1 MMCYNSNAMKTS
13 TLVMMAAGALPVW
26 GQTAAPVEMPSAE
39 TAVLLAP
46 PACEVMTPEQK
57 AAFLPAAAMLP
68 ADTDSFMVL
77 SNVGRVLKRFG
88 ADASPELAAVSGI
101 ESVAVGISDEAVTL
115 LQALVKQM
123 GQGQMLGG
131 MNMLVAEAWKEHATK
146 PVQAVIQ
153 ELLDA
158 GQKET
163 EQKMQAL
170 AQQVTVK
177 PVYFAVTVK
186 PEALPAM
193 QMMVGMLAGQL
204 SQGDL
209 RNMVECNGFKGVKL
223 PEFPISLPDGAERKV
238 DSYLMYRLQG
248 TSLLVVLCGE
258 PAQAKAPANAAES
271 VLGKAELLNSRLS
284 RKSVA
289 VVSTSAALNNVYGSN
304 PEMSN
309 AVDFAASVFRK
320 LAEAS
325 PAFGRSGVYAAEGI
339 EFLKLQL
346 NLLTPD
352 SDSASQL
359 YVWLDKSLHLEMVQD
374 AAGLKYAPATM
385 KQPAQLVNPDVAFY
399 LESAPIIGFPQPDL
413 PGVLGAVGSVA
424 NAAVQTF
431 EEPYRAKRQAELDKV
446 LSYRS
451 DVLALADAVT
461 TLGSGLTGSS
471 TIVVAVPAAT
481 PGVEAAWYSPV
492 SNRAALAD
500 AWQQMMAIGERMQA
514 RAGKSGK
521 CVQPTPVEM
530 GDATAYTVDIPSS
543 CACPLAG
550 MTPGVLVSN
559 TDFVLGTS
567 PAFNESLLST
577 ATGTMPL
584 PGCVMQLR
592 MLPAATAFS
601 RLAAEAEKTGKADE
615 AAGLRE
621 MGQMFRSAAFAIDRM
636 VSGSI
641 ILNNRFHTRVDVMLK
656 K

>member
-1 MMCYNSNAMKTS
+1 
-13 TLVMMAAGALPVW
+13 
-26 GQTAAPVEMPSAE
+26 
-39 TAVLLAP
+39 
-46 PACEVMTPEQK
+46 MTPEQR
-57 AAFLPAAAMLP
+57 AVYLPAAALLP

-88 ADASPELAAVSGI
+88 ADSAPELSAASGI

-115 LQALVKQM
+115 LQALVNQM

-131 MNMLVAEAWKEHATK
+131 SNMLMAEAWKEHAAK
-146 PVQAVIQ
+146 PVQTVIQ
-153 ELLDA
+153 ELIDTEK
-158 GQKET
+158 KET
-163 EQKMQAL
+163 EQKMQNL
-170 AQQVTVK
+170 IQQVAVK
-177 PVYFAVTVK
+177 PVYFAATVK
-186 PEALPAM
+186 PDTLPAM
-193 QMMVGMLAGQL
+193 QMLVGMLAGQL
-204 SQGDL
+204 TQGDL
-209 RNMVECNGFKGVKL
+209 RNMVESNGFKGVKL
-223 PEFPISLPDGAERKV
+223 PAFPLPVPDGTEKMV

-248 TSLLVVLCGE
+248 NTLLVVLCGD

-271 VLGKAELLNSRLS
+271 VLGRADLLNSRLS

-289 VVSTSAALNNVYGSN
+289 VVSTSAAFNNVCGSN
-304 PEMSN
+304 PGMDN
-309 AVDFAASVFRK
+309 AVDFATSVFRK

-339 EFLKLQL
+339 EFLKQQL
-346 NLLTPD
+346 NQLASD

-385 KQPAQLVNPDVAFY
+385 KQPAQLVDPDVAFY
-399 LESAPIIGFPQPDL
+399 LESAPIIGFPQLDL
-413 PGVLGAVGSVA
+413 PGILGAAGAVA
-424 NAAVQTF
+424 NATVQTF
-431 EEPYRAKRQAELDKV
+431 AEPFRAKRQAELDKV

-451 DVLALADAVT
+451 DVLALADAIT

-471 TIVVAVPAAT
+471 TVVVTVPAAT
-481 PGVEAAWYSPV
+481 QTVEAAWYSPV

-530 GDATAYTVDIPSS
+530 GDATAYTVDIPSA

-550 MTPGVLVSN
+550 MSPGVLVSN

-577 ATGTMPL
+577 AAGTMPL

-592 MLPAATAFS
+592 MLPAATTFS
-601 RLAAEAEKTGKADE
+601 RLAADAEKAGKADK

-621 MGQMFRSAAFAIDRM
+621 MEKMFRSAASSIERV

-641 ILNNRFHTRVDVMLK
+641 ILNNRFHTRVDVILK
-656 K
+656 KYK

>member
-1 MMCYNSNAMKTS
+1 MKTS
-13 TLVMMAAGALPVW
+13 TLLMIAAGALPVW
-26 GQTAAPVEMPSAE
+26 GQSAAPVEMPSAE

-46 PACEVMTPEQK
+46 PAGEVMTPEQR
-57 AAFLPAAAMLP
+57 AVYLPAAALLP

-77 SNVGRVLKRFG
+77 TNVGRVLKRFG
-88 ADASPELAAVSGI
+88 VADAPEMASVRGI
-101 ESVAVGISDEAVTL
+101 ESVALGISDEAVVL
-115 LQALVKQM
+115 LQSLMKQY
-123 GQGQMLGG
+123 GG
-131 MNMLVAEAWKEHATK
+131 GAGLSGTSLLLAEAWKEHAAESVK
-146 PVQAVIQ
+146 PVIQ
-153 ELLDA
+153 EALDA
-158 GQKET
+158 GAKQT
-163 EQKMQAL
+163 EQMMQAL
-170 AQQVTVK
+170 AQQVVVK
-177 PVYFAVTVK
+177 PAYLAVTVK

-193 QMMVGMLAGQL
+193 QMLVGMLAGQL

-209 RNMVECNGFKGVKL
+209 RNMVESNGFKGVKL
-223 PEFPISLPDGAERKV
+223 PAFPLPVPDGTEKMV

-248 TSLLVVLCGE
+248 NTLLVVLCGD
-258 PAQAKAPANAAES
+258 PSQAKAPANAAES
-271 VLGKAELLNSRLS
+271 VLGRAELLNSRLS

-289 VVSTSAALNNVYGSN
+289 VVSTSAAFNNVCGSN
-304 PEMSN
+304 PEMGS
-309 AVDFAASVFRK
+309 AVSFATSVFRK

-325 PAFGRSGVYAAEGI
+325 PAFGRSGLYAAEGL
-339 EFLKLQL
+339 EFLHQQL

-352 SDSASQL
+352 SASASQL
-359 YVWLDKSLHLEMVQD
+359 YVWLDKALHLEMVQD
-374 AAGLKYAPATM
+374 AAGMKYAPATM

-399 LESAPIIGFPQPDL
+399 LESAPIIGFPQLDL
-413 PGVLGAVGSVA
+413 PGILGAAGAVA
-424 NAAVQTF
+424 NATVQTF
-431 EEPYRAKRQAELDKV
+431 DEPYRAKRQAELDKV

-471 TIVVAVPAAT
+471 TVVVTVPAAT
-481 PGVEAAWYSPV
+481 QTVEAAWYSPV

-500 AWQQMMAIGERMQA
+500 AWRQMMAIGERMQA

-521 CVQPTPVEM
+521 CVQPSPVEM
-530 GDATAYTVDIPSS
+530 GDATAYTVDIPSA

-550 MTPGVLVSN
+550 LTPGVLVSN

-601 RLAAEAEKTGKADE
+601 RLAAEAEKAGKADE

-641 ILNNRFHTRVDVMLK
+641 ILNNRFHTRVDVMLNK
-656 K
+656 

>member
-1 MMCYNSNAMKTS
+1 M
-13 TLVMMAAGALPVW
+13 W
-26 GQTAAPVEMPSAE
+26 GLTTEPVEMPSAE

-46 PACEVMTPEQK
+46 PTCEVMTPEQK
-57 AAFLPAAAMLP
+57 ATFLPAAALLP

-77 SNVGRVLKRFG
+77 SNVDRVLKRFG
-88 ADASPELAAVSGI
+88 VDASPELAAVSGI

-115 LQALVKQM
+115 LQTLVNQM
-123 GQGQMLGG
+123 GQGQMFGSS
-131 MNMLVAEAWKEHATK
+131 NMLLAEVWKTRATA
-146 PVQAVIQ
+146 PVKAVIQ
-153 ELLDA
+153 ELLDGVKQA
-158 GQKET
+158 T
-163 EQKMQAL
+163 EQKIQNM

-186 PEALPAM
+186 PETIPAM

-223 PEFPISLPDGAERKV
+223 PGLSLSLPDEADRKV
-238 DSYLMYRLQG
+238 DAYLMYRMQGASLQ
-248 TSLLVVLCGE
+248 VVLCGD
-258 PAQAKAPANAAES
+258 PSQAKAPANAAES
-271 VLGKAELLNSRLS
+271 VLGRAELLNSRIS

-289 VVSTSAALNNVYGSN
+289 VISTSAAFNNICGST
-304 PEMSN
+304 PEMDN
-309 AVDFAASVFRK
+309 AVDFAVSVFRK
-320 LAEAS
+320 LAADS
-325 PAFGRSGVYAAEGI
+325 PAFGRSGVYAAEGL
-339 EFLKLQL
+339 EFLKQQL
-346 NLLTPD
+346 NQLTPD
-352 SDSASQL
+352 TDSASQL

-374 AAGLKYAPATM
+374 AAGMKFAPATM

-399 LESAPIIGFPQPDL
+399 LESAPIIGTPQPDL
-413 PGVLGAVGSVA
+413 PGILGAAGAVA
-424 NAAVQTF
+424 NAVVQTF

-446 LSYRS
+446 LSYRA

-461 TLGSGLTGSS
+461 TLDSGLTGSS
-471 TIVVAVPAAT
+471 TLVVTVPSST
-481 PGVEAAWYSPV
+481 QTVEAAWYSPV
-492 SNRAALAD
+492 SNRAVLAD

-521 CVQPTPVEM
+521 CEQPAPVVI
-530 GDATAYTVDIPSS
+530 GDATAYAMSIPAE
-543 CACPLAG
+543 CQCPLAG
-550 MTPGVLVSN
+550 MNPGVLVSN

-567 PAFNESLLST
+567 TAFNEALLST

-592 MLPAATAFS
+592 VLPAATVFS
-601 RLAAEAEKTGKADE
+601 RLAADAETAGKTEKAAE
-615 AAGLRE
+615 LRE
-621 MGQMFRSAAFAIDRM
+621 ISQLLRSAANTIDRV

>member
-1 MMCYNSNAMKTS
+1 MKTS
-13 TLVMMAAGALPVW
+13 TLLMMAAGTLPVW
-26 GQTAAPVEMPSAE
+26 GQTAAPVDMPSAE

-57 AAFLPAAAMLP
+57 AELLPAAALLP

-77 SNVGRVLKRFG
+77 GNVGRVLKRFG
-88 ADASPELAAVSGI
+88 VDASPELAAVSGI

-115 LQALVKQM
+115 LQTLVNQM
-123 GQGQMLGG
+123 GQGQMFGNS
-131 MNMLVAEAWKEHATK
+131 NMLLAGEWNARATE
-146 PVQAVIQ
+146 PVKAVIQ
-153 ELLDA
+153 ELLDGVQQA
-158 GQKET
+158 T
-163 EQKMQAL
+163 EQKIQNM

-186 PEALPAM
+186 PDTIPAM

-223 PEFPISLPDGAERKV
+223 PGFSASLPDGTERKV
-238 DSYLMYRLQG
+238 DAYLMYRMQGGSLQ
-248 TSLLVVLCGE
+248 VVLCGD
-258 PAQAKAPANAAES
+258 PSQAKAPANAAES
-271 VLGKAELLNSRLS
+271 VLGRAELLNSRLS

-289 VVSTSAALNNVYGSN
+289 VISTSAAFNNICGST
-304 PEMSN
+304 PEMDN
-309 AVDFAASVFRK
+309 AVDFAVSVFRK
-320 LAEAS
+320 LAADS
-325 PAFGRSGVYAAEGI
+325 PAFGRSGVYAAEGL
-339 EFLKLQL
+339 EFLKQQL

-352 SDSASQL
+352 SGSSSQL

-374 AAGLKYAPATM
+374 AAGMKFAPATM

-399 LESAPIIGFPQPDL
+399 LESAPVIGFPQPDL
-413 PGVLGAVGSVA
+413 PGILGAAGAVA
-424 NAAVQTF
+424 NAVVQTF
-431 EEPYRAKRQAELDKV
+431 EEPYRAKRQAELDKM

-471 TIVVAVPAAT
+471 TVVVTVPSAT
-481 PGVEAAWYSPV
+481 QTVEAAWYSPV

-521 CVQPTPVEM
+521 CEQPAPVEI
-530 GDATAYTVDIPSS
+530 GDATAYTLSIPAE
-543 CACPLAG
+543 CQCPLAG
-550 MTPGVLVSN
+550 MNLGVLVSK
-559 TDFVLGTS
+559 TDFVLGTTT
-567 PAFNESLLST
+567 AFNEAMLST

-592 MLPAATAFS
+592 VLPAATVFS
-601 RLAAEAEKTGKADE
+601 RLAADADTAGKPEKASE
-615 AAGLRE
+615 LRE
-621 MGQMFRSAAFAIDRM
+621 MSQLLRSAANVVDRV

-641 ILNNRFHTRVDVMLK
+641 ILNNRVHTRMEVILNK
-656 K
+656 

>member
-1 MMCYNSNAMKTS
+1 MKTS
-13 TLVMMAAGALPVW
+13 TLLMMAAGALPVW
-26 GQTAAPVEMPSAE
+26 GQTAAPVEMPTAE

-57 AAFLPAAAMLP
+57 AAFLPAAALLP

-77 SNVGRVLKRFG
+77 SNVGRVLKRFDLDSS
-88 ADASPELAAVSGI
+88 AELAAISGI
-101 ESVAVGISDEAVTL
+101 ESVAVGISDEAVAL
-115 LQALVKQM
+115 LQALVNQM

-131 MNMLVAEAWKEHATK
+131 TNVLMAEAWKERATE
-146 PVQAVIQ
+146 PVKAVIQ

-158 GQKET
+158 GKNAT
-163 EQKMQAL
+163 LQKMQNL
-170 AQQVTVK
+170 VQQVTVK

-186 PEALPAM
+186 PDTLPSM

-223 PEFPISLPDGAERKV
+223 PEFPISLPDGEERKL

-248 TSLLVVLCGE
+248 NTLLVVLCGD
-258 PAQAKAPANAAES
+258 PTQAKAPANAEES
-271 VLGKAELLNSRLS
+271 VLGRAELLNSRLS
-284 RKSVA
+284 KKSVA
-289 VVSTSAALNNVYGSN
+289 VISTSAAFNNIWGAT
-304 PEMSN
+304 PDMDN
-309 AVDFAASVFRK
+309 AVSFVASVFRK
-320 LAEAS
+320 LAVGN

-339 EFLKLQL
+339 EFLKQQL
-346 NLLTPD
+346 NLLNPN

-359 YVWLDKSLHLEMVQD
+359 YVWLDQSLHLEMVQD

-385 KQPAQLVNPDVAFY
+385 KQPAQLAHPDVAFY
-399 LESAPIIGFPQPDL
+399 LESAPVIGFPQLDL
-413 PGVLGAVGSVA
+413 PGILGSAGAVAGAV
-424 NAAVQTF
+424 VQTF
-431 EEPYRAKRQAELDKV
+431 EEPYRAKRQAELDKA

-471 TIVVAVPAAT
+471 TVVVTVPAAT
-481 PGVEAAWYSPV
+481 QGVEAAWYSPV

-521 CVQPTPVEM
+521 CVQPAPVEL
-530 GDATAYTVDIPSS
+530 GDATAYTVDIPSACS
-543 CACPLAG
+543 CPLAG

-592 MLPAATAFS
+592 VLPAATVFS
-601 RLAAEAEKTGKADE
+601 RLAADAEKAGKADD

-621 MGQMFRSAAFAIDRM
+621 VAQMFRSASSVIERM

-641 ILNNRFHTRVDVMLK
+641 ILNNRFHTRVDVILK

>member
-1 MMCYNSNAMKTS
+1 MKTS
-13 TLVMMAAGALPVW
+13 TLLMMAAGVLPVW

-46 PACEVMTPEQK
+46 PTCEVMSPEQR
-57 AAFLPAAAMLP
+57 AVLLPAAALLP

-88 ADASPELAAVSGI
+88 VDASPELSAVSGI
-101 ESVAVGISDEAVTL
+101 ESVAVGISDEAVAL
-115 LQALVKQM
+115 LQALVSQM
-123 GQGQMLGG
+123 GQGQMFGST
-131 MNMLVAEAWKEHATK
+131 NMLMAEAWKEYATK

-158 GQKET
+158 GKKEM
-163 EQKMQAL
+163 EQKMQTL

-223 PEFPISLPDGAERKV
+223 PGFPIALPDGAVRKV
-238 DSYLMYRLQG
+238 DSYLMYRMQD
-248 TSLLVVLCGE
+248 TSLLVVLCGD

-271 VLGKAELLNSRLS
+271 VLGRAELLNSRLS

-289 VVSTSAALNNVYGSN
+289 VISTSAAFNNICGGT
-304 PEMSN
+304 PEMDQ

-325 PAFGRSGVYAAEGI
+325 PAFGRSGIYAAEGI
-339 EFLKLQL
+339 EFLKQQL

-359 YVWLDKSLHLEMVQD
+359 YVWLDKELHLEMVQD

-413 PGVLGAVGSVA
+413 PGILGAASSVA
-424 NAAVQTF
+424 NTAVQTF
-431 EEPYRAKRQAELDKV
+431 EEPCRAKLQAELDKV

-451 DVLALADAVT
+451 DVLALADAVI

-471 TIVVAVPAAT
+471 TVVVAVPAASQ
-481 PGVEAAWYSPV
+481 GVEAAWYSPV

-521 CVQPTPVEM
+521 CVQPTPVDM
-530 GDATAYTVDIPSS
+530 GAATAYTVDIPSACS
-543 CACPLAG
+543 CPLAG

-577 ATGTMPL
+577 AIGTMPL

-592 MLPAATAFS
+592 LLPAATAFS
-601 RLAAEAEKTGKADE
+601 RLAADAEKAGKADK

-621 MGQMFRSAAFAIDRM
+621 MEKMFRSAASSIERV